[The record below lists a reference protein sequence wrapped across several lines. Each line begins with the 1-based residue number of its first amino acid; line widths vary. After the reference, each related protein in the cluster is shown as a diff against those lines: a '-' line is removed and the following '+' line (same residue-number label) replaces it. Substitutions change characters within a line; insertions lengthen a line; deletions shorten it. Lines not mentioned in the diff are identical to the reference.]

1 MRRTVMARDND
12 AAISVL
18 NDLIE
23 TCKDGANGF
32 RTAADAVRSPEAKA
46 LFTSRVPIIEHAAAE
61 LQAEVRRLGGEPE
74 TSGTVAASVHR
85 GWINLKAA
93 VTGKDEAAIITECE
107 RGEQLAAKNYEDALK
122 KDLPAD
128 VRALVERQYRGTL
141 QNLELVRALGDA
153 AGAASPTIA
162 PHPEADRG
170 APPPA

>member
-1 MRRTVMARDND
+1 MARDND
-12 AAISVL
+12 AVISVL

-32 RTAADAVRSPEAKA
+32 RKAGDAVRSHEAKA
-46 LFTSRVPIIEHAAAE
+46 LFASRVPIIERAADE

-85 GWINLKAA
+85 GWMNLKAA
-93 VTGKDEAAIITECE
+93 ITGKDEAAIITECE

-122 KDLPAD
+122 KDLPTD

-141 QNLELVRALGDA
+141 HNLELVRALGDA